1 MNAGEVLATHVRV
14 SGDVTFG
21 APPTTGWTVLSQNVE
36 PNMNYRTGLFHK
48 DTVGDEHGMTVQFP
62 LSGASAS
69 VTASFRIAGA
79 ALMDAVGGAFRIGEV
94 TTDGAD

>member
-1 MNAGEVLATHVRV
+1 M
-14 SGDVTFG
+14 
-21 APPTTGWTVLSQNVE
+21 
-36 PNMNYRTGLFHK
+36 FHK

-62 LSGASAS
+62 PSGASAS
-69 VTASFRIAGA
+69 VTANFRIAGA